1 MTIADR
7 YALEA
12 PLEQARFGTTYRAL
26 DVRRTGA
33 GRRTHVAL
41 WVLPREFTKAL
52 PAIRNDLE
60 RVRELSHPNIVRV
73 VDFGQHAERL
83 FVASEF
89 TDGEPLRNVLNAI
102 APERL
107 TLDEA
112 DAVVENI
119 GFALRHAHD
128 NGIVH
133 GDVRPE
139 NVIVTSDQRVKLAN
153 FAQAALARDTPF
165 SPSLLDD
172 TRALAAM
179 AHELY
184 SGERPQGDVR
194 GKAMKRIPSRRRK
207 AIEAA
212 FRGTLRSVPE
222 FLAAAGLS
230 VEHRRRAARA
240 PSRTELPSRPSS
252 WRFALPAAI
261 AGIGVALYAS
271 NDVDWQ
277 QTIATV
283 TTVVGERGRDILAA
297 PSAGAKSKAPAVAV
311 IDEPTTPEHEST
323 PPDAGTPAP
332 SEASAETP
340 IVEAPPTDHESQT
353 ARIKSAAGAAPSVR
367 PRSARASVP
376 DSVRL
381 SASAVTVRES
391 QGVARLDI
399 VRTGTA
405 TRPLEVA
412 WWTSDGTA
420 HADDDYAGFGARIET
435 FAPGE
440 TQRSLLIP
448 LAGDAV
454 AERPET
460 FFLHVAPGAKANVDA
475 QLTAEIR
482 IVDDDR

>member
-41 WVLPREFTKAL
+41 WVLPREFTKTL
-52 PAIRNDLE
+52 PTIRNDLE
-60 RVRELSHPNIVRV
+60 RVRGLAHPNIVRV
-73 VDFGQHAERL
+73 VDFGQHADRL

-89 TDGEPLRNVLNAI
+89 TDGEMLRNVLNAI
-102 APERL
+102 SPERL
-107 TLDEA
+107 SLEEA
-112 DAVVENI
+112 DTVVESV
-119 GFALRHAHD
+119 GFALSHAHD
-128 NGIVH
+128 NGVVH

-139 NVIVTSDQRVKLAN
+139 NVVVTSDQRVKLAN
-153 FAQAALARDTPF
+153 FAQATLARDTPF

-184 SGERPQGDVR
+184 SGAPPLSDVR

-222 FLAAAGLS
+222 FLACAGLA
-230 VEHRRRAARA
+230 VESRRSEKRV
-240 PSRTELPSRPSS
+240 PSRVELPSRPSS

-261 AGIGVALYAS
+261 AGFGVALYAA
-271 NDVDWQ
+271 NDIDWR
-277 QTIATV
+277 QTLSTV
-283 TTVVGERGRDILAA
+283 TTVVGERGREILAA
-297 PSAGAKSKAPAVAV
+297 RSPTANEDSPTVDV
-311 IDEPTTPEHEST
+311 ISEPTTPEHEGA
-323 PPDAGTPAP
+323 PPESAPPAP

-340 IVEAPPTDHESQT
+340 IAEAPAADRESQT
-353 ARIKSAAGAAPSVR
+353 ARIKTAAGATPSAR
-367 PRSARASVP
+367 PRSVRSSVA
-376 DSVRL
+376 DAVRL
-381 SASAVTVRES
+381 SASVVNVRES
-391 QGVARLDI
+391 QGIARVDI

-405 TRPLEVA
+405 ARPLEVA

-420 HADDDYAGFGARIET
+420 HADEDYAGFGARIET

-448 LAGDAV
+448 LAADAV
-454 AERPET
+454 PERPET
-460 FFLHVAPGAKANVDA
+460 FFLHVAPGSKANVNG